1 MKSAALTQKQIKK
14 LPAHAFSRAEYY
26 EKGQLKDVYFTPD
39 LRRTSFITVERMLQ
53 RLRARALKSKY
64 AIKYFRVA

>member
-26 EKGQLKDVYFTPD
+26 EKGQLKDVD
-39 LRRTSFITVERMLQ
+39 LF
-53 RLRARALKSKY
+53 Y
-64 AIKYFRVA
+64 P